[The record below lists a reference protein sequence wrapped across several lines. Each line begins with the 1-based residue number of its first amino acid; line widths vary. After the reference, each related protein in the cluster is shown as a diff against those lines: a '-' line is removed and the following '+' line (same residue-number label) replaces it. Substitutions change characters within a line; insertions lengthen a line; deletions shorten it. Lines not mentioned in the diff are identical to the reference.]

1 MIKKHL
7 HLFHIS
13 TNFTFLCALMCIYNY
28 MSSLVLTLS
37 FVFLTSVKLPLIFMV
52 KGNSVKDETSAF
64 ESWQTNRL
72 EWQYLWHKLSLRWPE
87 IWWQFQ
93 KKSIKPSTFLHIY
106 HQIHLGTVQ
115 KKKKNSRDAYG
126 RRRERVMDYMFFFFL
141 LTVVLLF
148 FLRHTGN
155 SLFLSVP
162 RDLCKDW
169 FSFTCNLFNDV
180 FL

>member
-115 KKKKNSRDAYG
+115 QKKKKIPGMRMAG
-126 RRRERVMDYMFFFFL
+126 GEK
-141 LTVVLLF
+141 
-148 FLRHTGN
+148 GWWII
-155 SLFLSVP
+155 
-162 RDLCKDW
+162 C
-169 FSFTCNLFNDV
+169 FSFSFWGLSYCF
-180 FL
+180 FKAHRK